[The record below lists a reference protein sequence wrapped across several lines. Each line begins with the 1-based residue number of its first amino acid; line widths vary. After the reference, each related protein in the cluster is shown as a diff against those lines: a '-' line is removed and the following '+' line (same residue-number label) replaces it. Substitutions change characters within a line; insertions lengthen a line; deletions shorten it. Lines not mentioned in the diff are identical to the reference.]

1 MERESHEGNFG
12 ETKREDPRELEAKEM
27 SKSSLK
33 EFRRRPEHGLETAMR
48 NKENL
53 DPITRPGARKQRH
66 RKGIATSCQAGH
78 ANSNLR
84 EN

>member
-1 MERESHEGNFG
+1 MRETG
-12 ETKREDPRELEAKEM
+12 ETKREDSRELEAKEM
-27 SKSSLK
+27 GKNNLK

-53 DPITRPGARKQRH
+53 DPITRPGARKRRH
-66 RKGIATSCQAGH
+66 RRRIATSCQAGH

-84 EN
+84 EI